1 MELTYRQEANYRIP
15 DLTLEQEQEAPGKYG
30 MLRKR
35 YLMEHRKGTYA
46 GLLLNGTLQ
55 AHLLEVDRT
64 VRTQVEQTMQEL
76 AKAEG
81 VREELK
87 AQDPLAWTARMNNI
101 RQRAEELAMELIY
114 S

>member
-1 MELTYRQEANYRIP
+1 
-15 DLTLEQEQEAPGKYG
+15 
-30 MLRKR
+30 
-35 YLMEHRKGTYA
+35 
-46 GLLLNGTLQ
+46 
-55 AHLLEVDRT
+55 
-64 VRTQVEQTMQEL
+64 MQEL

-101 RQRAEELAMELIY
+101 CQRAEELAMELIY